1 MLRIGSHY
9 VPGILTSCHLALSRA
24 PPQLPMDVMSRVV
37 VLGLFT
43 VASARQ
49 HAMRGIDS
57 APTREEFLAVLAE
70 NKVLREEI
78 AALRAG
84 RGGGGRAL
92 KFAYHA
98 VEGESHTMETC
109 MEDFELISAPTSAPT
124 SVPAP
129 KPTGAAGDHS
139 SFTETRDCAA
149 SCSDCDEVDFTP
161 YLDNPAAIEPDM
173 FSDRSNCVCVIMHD
187 ADMKY
192 RFDGDYIGENQLNLT
207 PYDDCVSAQ
216 GVFGGMYAWFRLKS
230 GDGDDVMVLSDAED
244 IYVDGEGGDD
254 TITCLAG
261 ADCDRIKDY
270 Y

>member
-1 MLRIGSHY
+1 
-9 VPGILTSCHLALSRA
+9 
-24 PPQLPMDVMSRVV
+24 MDVMSRVV

-57 APTREEFLAVLAE
+57 PPTREEFLAALAE
-70 NKVLREEI
+70 IKVLREEN

-173 FSDRSNCVCVIMHD
+173 FSDRSNCVCVIIHD
-187 ADMKY
+187 AHWLW
-192 RFDGDYIGENQLNLT
+192 GDYYSQNTLNFT

-216 GVFGGMYAWFRLKS
+216 GYFSGERSPVFDFQL

-261 ADCDRIKDY
+261 ADCDRIDRTIR
-270 Y
+270 

>member
-1 MLRIGSHY
+1 
-9 VPGILTSCHLALSRA
+9 
-24 PPQLPMDVMSRVV
+24 MDVMSRVV

-57 APTREEFLAVLAE
+57 PSTREEFLAVLAE
-70 NKVLREEI
+70 NKVLREETAALHDEI

-187 ADMKY
+187 ADMGYK
-192 RFDGDYIGENQLNLT
+192 FDGDYGANQLYLT

-216 GVFGGMYAWFRLKS
+216 GDFGGMYVDFHLS
-230 GDGDDVMVLSDAED
+230 LGDGDDVVVLKKAED
-244 IYVDGEGGDD
+244 IYVDDGSEDD
-254 TITCLAG
+254 TITCLNG
-261 ADCDRIKDY
+261 ADCDRIIL
-270 Y
+270 